1 MNEREV
7 GKIEIY
13 KMPKDEVARMWGM
26 KKVIVIPV
34 VAGALCA
41 ISTGFE
47 KYTSPH
53 RKRCFNVSFNVV
65 WAFLERHFWKVYLTL
80 EATR

>member
-34 VAGALCA
+34 VAGALYA
-41 ISTGFE
+41 TSTGFE
-47 KYTSPH
+47 KYTS
-53 RKRCFNVSFNVV
+53 RCYQNVASRLVFPSCGRFWNVI
-65 WAFLERHFWKVYLTL
+65 FGKFI
-80 EATR
+80 